1 MAQYTSITDEEL
13 VRLRKRDVKNAEKR
27 IDILLRICYNS
38 IIVIITIIY

>member
-1 MAQYTSITDEEL
+1 MFIA
-13 VRLRKRDVKNAEKR
+13 NAEKR